1 MSEGSV
7 LGTKSTSATH
17 QGPSIRWATR
27 LGMGRPLRWKDGNY
41 RVLGVVFITIFRRTH
56 AKDNF

>member
-27 LGMGRPLRWKDGNY
+27 LGMGRPLGWKDGNY